1 MPFQRALER
10 ILELRRDAHTHLP
23 VPGWHPIQV
32 MLGHPQAS
40 LYSFLQMVIYPWEE
54 GQPCQVTHIGNQHPV
69 MYKENISFSFMLID
83 QYDMLKSRAVISRSM
98 TRCQSA
104 ITYLI
109 ESSEVGSSVFV
120 DILGLVSEY
129 LAYEVVED
137 VRELPWDWEL
147 LNVLA
152 GHLVPCEI

>member
-1 MPFQRALER
+1 
-10 ILELRRDAHTHLP
+10 
-23 VPGWHPIQV
+23 
-32 MLGHPQAS
+32 
-40 LYSFLQMVIYPWEE
+40 
-54 GQPCQVTHIGNQHPV
+54 
-69 MYKENISFSFMLID
+69 
-83 QYDMLKSRAVISRSM
+83 M

-109 ESSEVGSSVFV
+109 ESSEVCSSVFV